1 MITPPRSPAL
11 VGLVAATALSTACAT
26 FESPQPR
33 ARPIDSRLHVV
44 PVLAAKTSV
53 EAPPP
58 ADASSDDGA
67 PRAGRTTA
75 THAVLWTG
83 VVLASLGGAGLVGFG
98 AAGIATNNRLDRGLL
113 EEGITRDERQK
124 LVDRGETLNTATIV
138 SASVGLLGALMAV
151 TAYGIEY
158 TNCGPLAPK
167 RRRCSER

>member
-1 MITPPRSPAL
+1 MTTPPRRPAL
-11 VGLVAATALSTACAT
+11 AAIVSLTALATACAT

-33 ARPIDSRLHVV
+33 VRPIDSRLHVV

-53 EAPPP
+53 ETPPP
-58 ADASSDDGA
+58 AAEAPSDDASR
-67 PRAGRTTA
+67 PRRTTA

-98 AAGIATNNRLDRGLL
+98 AAGLATNRKLDKGLL
-113 EEGITRDERQK
+113 EEGISRDDRQT

-151 TAYGIEY
+151 TAYGVEY

>member
-1 MITPPRSPAL
+1 MTTPRRPAL
-11 VGLVAATALSTACAT
+11 AALVSLTALATACAT
-26 FESPQPR
+26 FESPPPR

-44 PVLAAKTSV
+44 PVLVAKTSV
-53 EAPPP
+53 ETPPP
-58 ADASSDDGA
+58 AAEAPSDDS
-67 PRAGRTTA
+67 PRPGRTTA

-83 VVLASLGGAGLVGFG
+83 VVLASLGGAGLIGFG
-98 AAGIATNNRLDRGLL
+98 AAGLATNRKLDKGLL
-113 EEGITRDERQK
+113 EEGITRDERQT

-151 TAYGIEY
+151 TAYGVEY